1 MALVVGQ
8 RTSGIQS
15 SSLRTKTRNLEI
27 QDREDQRCEN
37 WCTAV
42 HFFSCAALNK
52 SLSYRFL
59 FFLDNKQEMIS
70 KLWIPKFTFVKKANK
85 SQNLKNIYVTNTRN
99 SQSIGGTLLQ
109 KLKKM
114 LLIGGITIIC
124 LVVARSWNYIG
135 DHCVIVNEDVH
146 EKIKKD
152 EQFCLKEYQKDLRT
166 VSWISIY
173 THDWTKFRIF
183 FFILTPQSQSSLQGT
198 FDVWTDIKVLST
210 KVDNGEAAM

>member
-1 MALVVGQ
+1 M
-8 RTSGIQS
+8 S
-15 SSLRTKTRNLEI
+15 
-27 QDREDQRCEN
+27 
-37 WCTAV
+37 
-42 HFFSCAALNK
+42 
-52 SLSYRFL
+52 
-59 FFLDNKQEMIS
+59 
-70 KLWIPKFTFVKKANK
+70 KKANK

-99 SQSIGGTLLQ
+99 SQSIGGTLFQ

-166 VSWISIY
+166 VS
-173 THDWTKFRIF
+173 
-183 FFILTPQSQSSLQGT
+183 
-198 FDVWTDIKVLST
+198 
-210 KVDNGEAAM
+210 